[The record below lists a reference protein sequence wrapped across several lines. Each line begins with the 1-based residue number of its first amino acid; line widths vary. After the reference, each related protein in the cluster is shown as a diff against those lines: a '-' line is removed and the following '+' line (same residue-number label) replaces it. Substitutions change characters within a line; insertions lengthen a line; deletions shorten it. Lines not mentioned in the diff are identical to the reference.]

1 MGLVAPQALM
11 KSRALRS
18 RLASC
23 PRCLLAAA
31 TVLGFD
37 DPIGRLGGSGANGN
51 ATKSTLAPGVSGFG
65 FATSSAYDKLNRLA
79 STTDAR
85 QGTTQ
90 LGYNGR
96 QDLTQVSDPRSLL
109 TQYPRNGLGDATQ
122 VISPDTG
129 TATHSYDAAGNLSTR
144 TDSRGAQAAYTYDA
158 LNRMTQVAHTLAA
171 STLTHTR
178 TYDQSGPGFANGI
191 GRLTSTTHPSGS
203 TQLSYDAL
211 GRITQDTQRINAA
224 AGANAATVSL
234 NIGYGY
240 DSGGRMTSVQYP
252 SGRTLGITYDAAG
265 QPASLSLAPTAGGTA
280 ATLISQIQWEP
291 FGAVKSWQ
299 WQLGAATRAHE
310 RMRDGY
316 GRIVR
321 YRMGNTVRDLS
332 YDAAD
337 RIGSYTHYDALTAAS
352 STSLNQS
359 FSYDELSRLAGITAA
374 SASWSIGYDAN
385 GNRTAV
391 TLNGSMRNYSVSATS
406 NRLNALSN
414 PTRSLGYD
422 AAGNT
427 TSDSGTTPYTAT
439 YDAAGRTA
447 TLTQGTTTSTYAYD
461 GEGRRV
467 RKHSSTGPAS
477 AILFAYDQGG
487 QLLGEYDQAGS
498 PIREYVWLGNTP
510 VAVFVPD
517 AANAANPPQIFYIHT
532 DHLDTPRV
540 VTDTEGNLRW
550 RWLAEPFG
558 TTAPETN
565 PQGMSSFTLPLR
577 MPGQYADSESGLF
590 YNYFR
595 SYDGSTGRYTQSDP
609 IGLQGGINTYAYVEG
624 NPLSLTDEDG
634 LNPRAIQ
641 MSFNCGY
648 RIGQE
653 INPYVQ
659 PYISRAVDA
668 LFLPDPMLATPAPRS
683 PAQMTQAERRQFEYL
698 RAKDFCDAPPPP
710 GSNECSK
717 LSRQID
723 HANEVIKLYEL
734 WDAKWQPGRHA
745 DKLQTWKK
753 RLQKLKDDHNKKCPD
768 RCEP

>member
-129 TATHSYDAAGNLSTR
+129 TATQTYDAAGNLSTR

-171 STLTHTR
+171 STLTYTW

-595 SYDGSTGRYTQSDP
+595 SYDGSMGRYTQSDP
-609 IGLQGGINTYAYVEG
+609 IGLQGGINTYAYALNQPTRYTDPSGLLV
-624 NPLSLTDEDG
+624 PLVIPG
-634 LNPRAIQ
+634 LCAAGGCEALIAAGIIL
-641 MSFNCGY
+641 MSPP
-648 RIGQE
+648 GQ
-653 INPYVQ
+653 
-659 PYISRAVDA
+659 DA
-668 LFLPDPMLATPAPRS
+668 LKAAGEICKPGDNDPCKGLRDQLRKHEDKLRGYMANPMSMDNKGFLADALTMGDQDLYNKIYATRIASLQRQI
-683 PAQMTQAERRQFEYL
+683 ANFKKQLEECERR
-698 RAKDFCDAPPPP
+698 
-710 GSNECSK
+710 N
-717 LSRQID
+717 
-723 HANEVIKLYEL
+723 
-734 WDAKWQPGRHA
+734 GR
-745 DKLQTWKK
+745 
-753 RLQKLKDDHNKKCPD
+753 
-768 RCEP
+768 